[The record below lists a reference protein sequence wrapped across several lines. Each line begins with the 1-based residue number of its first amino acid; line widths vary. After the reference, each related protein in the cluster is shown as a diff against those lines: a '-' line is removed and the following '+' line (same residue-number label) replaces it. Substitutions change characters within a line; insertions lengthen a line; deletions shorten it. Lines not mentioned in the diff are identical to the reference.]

1 MAFSIGLVAARSGVS
16 ATTLRFYESEG
27 LLSAPG
33 RIGGRRRYDEGVFH
47 RLEVIGLCKAAGF
60 SLDEIRVLLADDS
73 PGRAA
78 SRSLAEAKL
87 VDVDAQMATL
97 VRAREIIECAMQC
110 ACPSVDACACAVEP
124 VSGSPC

>member
-1 MAFSIGLVAARSGVS
+1 MSFSIGLVAERSGVA

-60 SLDEIRVLLADDS
+60 SLEEIRVLLDDDS

-78 SRSLAEAKL
+78 SRTLAEAKL
-87 VDVDAQMATL
+87 VDVDSQMATL
-97 VRAREIIECAMQC
+97 VRAREIIECAMRC
-110 ACPSVDACACAVEP
+110 TCPSVDSCACAAKKL
-124 VSGSPC
+124 SGSPC

>member
-1 MAFSIGLVAARSGVS
+1 MSLSIGLVAERSGVA

-33 RIGGRRRYDEGVFH
+33 RIGGRRRYDEDVFH
-47 RLEVIGLCKAAGF
+47 RLGVIGLCKAAGF
-60 SLDEIRVLLADDS
+60 SLEEIRVLLDDDS

-87 VDVDAQMATL
+87 VDVDSQMATL

-110 ACPSVDACACAVEP
+110 TCPSVGSCSCTTEP
-124 VSGSPC
+124 LSGWPC

>member
-1 MAFSIGLVAARSGVS
+1 MTLSIGRVAERSGVA
-16 ATTLRFYESEG
+16 ATTLRFYEAEG

-33 RIGGRRRYDEGVFH
+33 RIGGRRRYDDGVFR

-60 SLDEIRVLLADDS
+60 SLEEIRVLLADDS
-73 PGRAA
+73 PRRSA

-110 ACPSVDACACAVEP
+110 TCPSVDACACTTEAL
-124 VSGSPC
+124 SGSPC